1 MVMIE
6 RGGNIAVDSFFFS
19 LSLLLHEQITG
30 RFISFVC
37 VSGELYFLF
46 LPHRLALRCF
56 CSSIYL
62 P

>member
-6 RGGNIAVDSFFFS
+6 RGGNIAVDSFFS

-37 VSGELYFLF
+37 WENYIFVS
-46 LPHRLALRCF
+46 PTTA
-56 CSSIYL
+56 
-62 P
+62 